1 MAPSQSSRAT
11 APVRSMSAGPHEVSP
26 VAGRLARILDG
37 SDFPALSQQI
47 MATISTLDDDQ
58 SSLQRL
64 ANVVLRE
71 YSLTLSVV
79 RAANS
84 AHYRRSGRPI
94 QSATHAMMM
103 LGARTVR
110 HLASSLLLFEN
121 YHRRSAGLKELML
134 LSLLTANHARETAA
148 RLGRSDPEEAHLC
161 GMFHNL
167 GEVLVACHFPEDY
180 ARIHASIQDERQSES
195 AAAYAVLEFR
205 YEDLGIEVAK
215 HWGMPDTVLQGIR
228 ASTPLAPTDAG
239 VITAF
244 SHDLTNAI
252 YRRDADAGGARE
264 ALDAVIARYSS
275 RLKLTREQVYEVVE
289 SALNETRELFAS
301 AKVSVDALRL
311 RKLSAA
317 ARSALGV
324 PTLGSGEWSAAD
336 AEESEDSALAGLRER
351 LRQELEG
358 NVDPASK
365 TDVGGLLLLALEGAL
380 RGAPFDRVVALVLSA
395 DRTRL
400 VARTGLGVGVELLIG
415 QFDFAMTPR
424 GGPLPDLLLQREPV
438 FLPLDRPMTMTELRW
453 AGSIG
458 ARQFGVFPIVVSGK
472 IVGCIYGDR
481 TAGQPAP
488 DQAALT
494 HVTMLCDL
502 VVKALD
508 ARRRAAAK
516 PSARGGS
523 EASSLDARAKS
534 SLVLRLL
541 QGVEAE
547 ALARSAGV
555 TVAQL
560 EQWRREFLEGALAR
574 LENEAAT

>member
-1 MAPSQSSRAT
+1 MSSSPNTRAA
-11 APVRSMSAGPHEVSP
+11 APVRSLPAPPHELSP
-26 VAGRLARILDG
+26 VEVRLTRILEG

-134 LSLLTANHARETAA
+134 LSLLTANHAREIAA

-167 GEVLVACHFPEDY
+167 GEVLVACHFPDDY
-180 ARIHASIQDERQSES
+180 ASIHESIQEQRQTDS
-195 AAAYAVLEFR
+195 AAAFAVLGFR
-205 YEDLGIEVAK
+205 YEDLGIQVAK
-215 HWGMPDTVLQGIR
+215 HWGMPETVLQGIR
-228 ASTPLAPTDAG
+228 ASTPLAPSDSGA
-239 VITAF
+239 ITAF
-244 SHDLTNAI
+244 SHDLTHAI
-252 YRRDADAGGARE
+252 YRRDGDAGSARD
-264 ALDAVIARYSS
+264 ALDEVIARYSH
-275 RLKLTREQVYEVVE
+275 RLKLSREQVREVVE

-311 RKLSAA
+311 RRLSVA

-324 PTLGSGEWSAAD
+324 ASLGSGEWRASND
-336 AEESEDSALAGLRER
+336 EESEDSALTGLREQ
-351 LRQELEG
+351 LRQELESK
-358 NVDPASK
+358 VDPASG

-380 RGAPFDRVVALVLSA
+380 RGAPFDRVVACVLSA

-400 VARTGLGVGVELLIG
+400 VARSGLGVGVEALIG
-415 QFDFAMTPR
+415 QFDFPMTPR
-424 GGPLPDLLLQREPV
+424 GGPLPAVLLQREPL
-438 FLPLDRPMTMTELRW
+438 FLPLDRAMTVTELRW
-453 AGSIG
+453 AGAIG
-458 ARQFGVFPIVVSGK
+458 ARQFGVFPMVVSGK
-472 IVGCIYGDR
+472 IVGCLYGDR
-481 TAGQPAP
+481 VGGLPVP
-488 DQAALT
+488 DAAALR
-494 HVTMLCDL
+494 HVTQLCDL
-502 VVKALD
+502 VVHALD
-508 ARRRAAAK
+508 ARRRDSGRAVARSGDAAT
-516 PSARGGS
+516 G
-523 EASSLDARAKS
+523 LDGRAKS

-541 QGVEAE
+541 QGVSIE
-547 ALARSAGV
+547 ALAQSAGV
-555 TVAQL
+555 SVAQL
-560 EQWRREFLEGALAR
+560 EGWRREFLEGAIAR
-574 LENEAAT
+574 LDGESGP

>member
-1 MAPSQSSRAT
+1 MNTRAAAPAQSL
-11 APVRSMSAGPHEVSP
+11 PDRSPGASP
-26 VAGRLARILDG
+26 VAARLARILEG

-47 MATISTLDDDQ
+47 MATIGSLDDDQ

-134 LSLLTANHARETAA
+134 LSLLTANHAREAA
-148 RLGRSDPEEAHLC
+148 AKLGRSDPEEAHLC

-180 ARIHASIQDERQSES
+180 ARIHESIQEQRQTDS
-195 AAAYAVLEFR
+195 AAAFGVLGFR
-205 YEDLGIEVAK
+205 YEELGIAVAK
-215 HWGMPDTVLQGIR
+215 HWGMPESVLQGIR
-228 ASTPLAPTDAG
+228 ASTPLAPSDAG
-239 VITAF
+239 VLTAF

-252 YRRDADAGGARE
+252 YRRDADAGSARDS
-264 ALDAVIARYSS
+264 LDGVIARYSG
-275 RLKLTREQVYEVVE
+275 RLKLSREQVYEVVE
-289 SALNETRELFAS
+289 AALTETRELFAS

-311 RKLSAA
+311 KRLSAE

-324 PTLGSGEWSAAD
+324 PTLGSGEWQVAD
-336 AEESEDSALAGLRER
+336 NDESEDAALAGLRDR
-351 LRQELEG
+351 LQQELESK
-358 NVDPASK
+358 VDPASG

-400 VARTGLGVGVELLIG
+400 VARSGLGIGVESLIG
-415 QFDFAMTPR
+415 QFDFPMTPR
-424 GGPLPDLLLQREPV
+424 GGPLADLLLQRETV
-438 FLPLDRPMTMTELRW
+438 FLPLDRTMTVTELRW
-453 AGSIG
+453 AGAIG
-458 ARQFGVFPIVVSGK
+458 ARQFGVFPMTVSGK
-472 IVGCIYGDR
+472 IVGCLYGDR
-481 TAGQPAP
+481 VSGQPQP
-488 DQAALT
+488 DAAALR
-494 HVTMLCDL
+494 HVTLLCDL

-508 ARRRAAAK
+508 ARRRVAVAK
-516 PSARGGS
+516 ASARNGSGGP
-523 EASSLDARAKS
+523 SLDARAKS

-541 QGVEAE
+541 QGVDAD

-560 EQWRREFLEGALAR
+560 DEWRREFLEGALAR
-574 LENEAAT
+574 LEGENGA